1 MTLWR
6 PSDAPRTVKPV
17 WQPTSGAAPAQP
29 DLTDDEQARLAVY
42 RDVYP
47 HLEYVETR
55 RQMNRLILERHI
67 WRNGDNT

>member
-1 MTLWR
+1 MALLPAHR
-6 PSDAPRTVKPV
+6 QPKPV
-17 WQPTSGAAPAQP
+17 WQPSVVPAP
-29 DLTDDEQARLAVY
+29 LTDAEIARLSVL